1 MPNTQADVV
10 IKINN
15 GPSNEGSSVSVTP
28 VANTQKLVPEINKQV
43 SRSDYFTKLQ
53 SRFKEEYV

>member
-15 GPSNEGSSVSVTP
+15 NQSNEGSVVCLMPNSVI
-28 VANTQKLVPEINKQV
+28 NKLVPEINKQV